1 MSESQTEPAPRAPV
15 LPDHPP
21 VEVAPRVHVLT
32 DDRIDLVPNVGIV
45 VGDEAALVVDT
56 AMGVRNG
63 EQVLARARE
72 LTDRELVLTITHF
85 HPEHGWGAQAFEGSA
100 RIVYNRLQLEELH
113 EKFGTFVELFSSF
126 GPHVAEQL
134 EGVRLVEPDET
145 YDGRRTLDLG
155 GITADLVELPAHTRG
170 DQVIWLP
177 SERVLFTGD
186 LVETRFFPILPDGDA
201 HGSRWIEVL
210 GELEA
215 LAPEVVVTGHGEIG
229 GSELIRA
236 SREYLEAVR
245 DRVRAARE
253 RGQDPKEV
261 ADEIRRDWADWDNP
275 IWIDFA
281 IDRFDAELRD

>member
-15 LPDHPP
+15 LPEHAP

-32 DDRIDLVPNVGIV
+32 DDRIDLVPNVGII
-45 VGDEAALVVDT
+45 VGDERALVVDT

-63 EQVLARARE
+63 ERVLARARE
-72 LTDRELVLTITHF
+72 LTDRDLVLTITHF

-100 RIVYNRLQLEELH
+100 RIVYNGRQLEELR
-113 EKFGTFVELFSSF
+113 EKFAPFVELFSSF

-145 YDGRRTLDLG
+145 YDGRRTVDLG
-155 GITADLVELPAHTRG
+155 GITAELVELPAHTRG

-177 SERVLFTGD
+177 NERVLFAGD
-186 LVETRFFPILPDGDA
+186 LVETRFFPILPDEDA

-210 GELEA
+210 SELET
-215 LAPEVVVTGHGEIG
+215 LGPDVVVPGHGEVG

-236 SREYLEAVR
+236 TREYLEAVR
-245 DRVRAARE
+245 DRVRAARG
-253 RGQDPKEV
+253 RGEAPKEL
-261 ADEIRRDWADWDNP
+261 AERIRRDWAGWDNP
-275 IWIDFA
+275 VWIDFA
-281 IDRFDAELRD
+281 IDRFDAELRG